1 MLFSAITLVVIALVS
16 LLSFLLLVETKAVV
30 PGSFGGRLNLTNL
43 TSIANSFPRHWRSS
57 LWHGYATHYSRL
69 YRDFPAR
76 LCVRLHY
83 LHCGESSGICDG
95 GHKVQNSPANP
106 DPNFLPADHLPALL
120 SRSQS
125 R

>member
-1 MLFSAITLVVIALVS
+1 MLFSAVTLVVIALVS

-30 PGSFGGRLNLTNL
+30 PGSFGGRLNLTSL
-43 TSIANSFPRHWRSS
+43 TSIANSFPRHRRSS

-83 LHCGESSGICDG
+83 LHCRKPPGIRDG
-95 GHKVQNSPANP
+95 GHKVQNFAANP
-106 DPNFLPADHLPALL
+106 DLNFLSADHLPAIIF
-120 SRSQS
+120 RS
-125 R
+125 